1 MRTGHS
7 VGDTGR
13 ESCDYDAHDHRAD
26 GFGDADA
33 VAAFAA
39 QRIRLRCVAS
49 VGIRNS
55 ACGSGRIEETKP
67 RLLGAG
73 RLAVA
78 VVASAVR
85 VRRRQHRSANGVHSY
100 RDSDFGCNSTHDA
113 SRGDSA
119 VDAIFLLA
127 FGRSTRSLCSVWK
140 LRLAKKANAC
150 DSVSSIGLTP
160 TKPSKY
166 PVVDGAFSEQLPSQC
181 LVNAVAQELKF

>member
-1 MRTGHS
+1 MDIRRNLVGRQARTSTTSQSSEEMRFTAMRTRHS
-7 VGDTGR
+7 DRDIGR

-39 QRIRLRCVAS
+39 RRIRLCCVAS
-49 VGIRNS
+49 VGVRNS
-55 ACGSGRIEETKP
+55 ASGSRRIQETKA

-78 VVASAVR
+78 VVASTVR
-85 VRRRQHRSANGVHSY
+85 VRRRQHRSANRVHSY

-113 SRGDSA
+113 SRGDPA

-127 FGRSTRSLCSVWK
+127 FSRSTRSLCSVWK
-140 LRLAKKANAC
+140 LRLAKK
-150 DSVSSIGLTP
+150 
-160 TKPSKY
+160 
-166 PVVDGAFSEQLPSQC
+166 SERM
-181 LVNAVAQELKF
+181 